1 MLFDIRWRWKLRRR
15 CNSEWLDVGFERLF
29 VLDLNPFFLA
39 IASDLCRSQQ
49 LLGTTNHTG
58 ERVWFQGLKGLL
70 AVGCLRDYRL
80 APGRVKLDFLA
91 PLGFLALIFDT

>member
-1 MLFDIRWRWKLRRR
+1 MRRR
-15 CNSEWLDVGFERLF
+15 CDSEWLDVGFGRLV

-58 ERVWFQGLKGLL
+58 ERVWFQGLKGRL
-70 AVGCLRDYRL
+70 AVGCQRDYRL
-80 APGRVKLDFLA
+80 ASGWIKLNFLA
-91 PLGFLALIFDT
+91 PVGFLALIFDT